1 MSLAWV
7 GTRASLGLEAPSVHV
22 EVHLSPGLPGLAIV
36 GLPEA
41 VVRESKDRVRSA
53 LLNSGFEFP
62 HQRITIN
69 LAPADLPKE
78 GGRFDLPIALG
89 ILAASQQIPAD
100 SLMGLTCIGELALSG
115 ELRPV
120 PGILSASLAARAQ
133 RETLLVPMGN
143 AREAALPERAI
154 VLAARNLCEIVAH
167 LRGACSLLP
176 VAPTVDIALSGD
188 SAPDLADVRGQQRA
202 RRALEIAAAGGHSL
216 LLYGP
221 PGAGKTLMATRLP
234 GLLPPLAGDARLEV
248 TAIHSLTGNLHDLG
262 SQPPYRAPHH
272 HASSAALI
280 GGGSGVP
287 RPGEISLAHQGVLF
301 LDELPEFNRH
311 ALECLREPLESGEIV
326 IARARHRVRY
336 PARFQLI
343 AAMNPC
349 PCGQQGQI
357 GGACRCTPEQLA
369 RYRDRV
375 SGPLLDRLDLRVAV
389 EPVPLALLQKDQAP
403 GETSA
408 VVRARVLA
416 ARSRQYARQH
426 GLNATQAGEAL
437 AGQLERKATDFLQT
451 AGERMRLS
459 ARAYHRVLRVARS
472 IADLAGEERIA
483 SAAIAEALG
492 FRGVPG
498 DERLGR

>member
-7 GTRASLGLEAPSVHV
+7 ETRASLGLEAPSVHV
-22 EVHLSPGLPGLAIV
+22 EVHLSSGLPGLAIV

-89 ILAASQQIPAD
+89 ILAASGQLPAHT
-100 SLMGLTCIGELALSG
+100 LAGLCCIGELALSG

-120 PGILSASLAARAQ
+120 PGILSASLAARNHGG
-133 RETLLVPMGN
+133 TLLVPLGN
-143 AREAALPERAI
+143 GAEAALPERAC
-154 VLAARNLCEIVAH
+154 VLAAQTLQEVVAH
-167 LRGACSLLP
+167 LRGTRRLP
-176 VAPTVDIALSGD
+176 PAAAASTGPAPTLDG
-188 SAPDLADVRGQQRA
+188 PDLADVRGQHHA

-216 LLYGP
+216 LFYGP
-221 PGAGKTLMATRLP
+221 PGAGKTLLATRLP
-234 GLLPPLAGDARLEV
+234 GLLPPLTAEAWLEV
-248 TAIHSLTGNLHDLG
+248 SAIHSLSGRTCQPHR
-262 SQPPYRAPHH
+262 QPPYRAPHH
-272 HASSAALI
+272 LASSAALI
-280 GGGSGVP
+280 GGGSGIP
-287 RPGEISLAHQGVLF
+287 RPGEISLAHHGVLF

-326 IARARHRVRY
+326 IARARQQVRY

-349 PCGQQGQI
+349 PCGLQGQA
-357 GGACRCTPEQLA
+357 GSRCRCSPEQLM
-369 RYRDRV
+369 RYRSRV

-389 EPVPLALLQKDQAP
+389 APVAVALLERDAP
-403 GETSA
+403 AGESSA
-408 VVRARVLA
+408 CVRARVIA
-416 ARSRQYARQH
+416 ARARQQTRQQ
-426 GLNATQAGEAL
+426 GLNAELSGADLTRQMEPAA
-437 AGQLERKATDFLQT
+437 RDFLRA
-451 AGERMRLS
+451 AGERMQLS

-472 IADLAGEERIA
+472 IADLAGDEPLTLP
-483 SAAIAEALG
+483 AIAEALG
-492 FRGVPG
+492 FRGIPG
-498 DERLGR
+498 DDGPGR

>member
-89 ILAASQQIPAD
+89 ILAASGQLPAD
-100 SLMGLTCIGELALSG
+100 ALTGFCCIGELALSG

-120 PGILSASLAARAQ
+120 PGILSASLAARSHG
-133 RETLLVPMGN
+133 ETLLVPLANG
-143 AREAALPERAI
+143 AEAALPERADA
-154 VLAARNLCEIVAH
+154 LAAQTLLDIVAH
-167 LRGACSLLP
+167 LRGTRRLP
-176 VAPTVDIALSGD
+176 PAIAAAADHAPAGG
-188 SAPDLADVRGQQRA
+188 APDLAEIRGQHHA

-216 LLYGP
+216 LFYGP
-221 PGAGKTLMATRLP
+221 PGAGKTLLATRLP
-234 GLLPPLAGDARLEV
+234 GLLPALDAEAWLEV
-248 TAIHSLTGNLHDLG
+248 TAIHSLSG
-262 SQPPYRAPHH
+262 SAWRTQRQPPYRAPHH
-272 HASSAALI
+272 LASSAALI
-280 GGGSGVP
+280 GGGSGIP
-287 RPGEISLAHQGVLF
+287 RPGEISLAHHGVLF

-326 IARARHRVRY
+326 IARSRRQVRY
-336 PARFQLI
+336 PACFQLI

-349 PCGQQGQI
+349 PCGLQGQV
-357 GGACRCTPEQLA
+357 GGSCRCTPEQLT
-369 RYRDRV
+369 RYRSRV

-389 EPVPLALLQKDQAP
+389 APVPVALLEGNAP
-403 GETSA
+403 AGESSA
-408 VVRARVLA
+408 CVRARVIAARARQQARQKGLNARLPGAVLATQLDLA
-416 ARSRQYARQH
+416 AR
-426 GLNATQAGEAL
+426 
-437 AGQLERKATDFLQT
+437 DFLRT

-472 IADLAGEERIA
+472 IADLAGDELLTLP
-483 SAAIAEALG
+483 AIAEALG
-492 FRGVPG
+492 FRGIPG
-498 DERLGR
+498 DDGPGR